1 MDAADQIALERKAR
15 TGLDYNII
23 DADAHMAEPPELWQE
38 RVDKRF
44 RDEAPRVV
52 DEVNGQKGMY
62 LVFED
67 VTVRFA
73 TSGKQGGSTTMQRPG
88 GYDPAER
95 LKDMEIDGVAAAV
108 LYTTHGFY
116 VFGTRKAELQT
127 ALFRAYND
135 WLAEFCAYAPDRYA
149 GLGLVSLY
157 DIEGGVRE
165 LERCAR
171 IGLKGAMIWGA
182 PPDDKQPY
190 SSPEYDRLW
199 AAAEALNMPL
209 ALHTNTRPKKRDYYG
224 AEQGRGKNFA
234 PQYTT
239 MVMNQAALQ
248 ESVLQ
253 MTYGGVFERFPG
265 LKMICAEGDIGWMPP
280 LMQRADTYYN
290 SAARRG
296 HDLHMKMPPSEYIR
310 RNVWMSFITD
320 PIGLK
325 LYPLGN
331 LADRVMWSTDY
342 PHPACFF
349 PNSLEVFKRDF
360 AGVPEADKKKIV
372 HDNVAALFG
381 FKNL

>member
-1 MDAADQIALERKAR
+1 MDSVAEAAAERKTK
-15 TGLDYNII
+15 TGLDYTII

-38 RVDKRF
+38 RVDRRF
-44 RDEAPRVV
+44 RDQAPRLLH
-52 DEVNGQKGMY
+52 EFKGQKGMW
-62 LVFED
+62 LTFED

-73 TSGKQGGSTTMQRPG
+73 TPGKQGGSTTMQRPG

-95 LKDMEIDGVAAAV
+95 LKDMEIDGVVAAV

-116 VFGTRKAELQT
+116 VFGTRKAELQE
-127 ALFRAYND
+127 ALFKAYND
-135 WLAEFCAYAPDRYA
+135 WLAEFCGHAPERFA

-157 DIEGGVRE
+157 DVEKGAAE
-165 LERCAR
+165 LERCAK

-182 PPDDKQPY
+182 PPDDGQPY
-190 SSPEYDRLW
+190 SSPIYEKLW

-209 ALHTNTRPKKRDYYG
+209 ALHTNTRPKKRDYYA
-224 AEQGRGKNFA
+224 AEQGQGTNFA

-239 MVMNQAALQ
+239 MVMNQSALQ

-265 LKMICAEGDIGWMPP
+265 LKVICAEGDVGWMPP
-280 LMQRADTYYN
+280 LMQRADTYYA
-290 SAARRG
+290 SSTRRG
-296 HDLHMKMPPSEYIR
+296 HDLKMKMKPSEYIR

-320 PIGLK
+320 PLGLK
-325 LYPLGN
+325 TYREGDI
-331 LADRVMWSTDY
+331 ADRIMWSTDY

-349 PNSLEVFKRDF
+349 PNSIAVFKKDF
-360 AGVPEADKKKIV
+360 VGVPEADKKKIV